1 MREQGSC
8 SKTKSYFFLF
18 SLLAEVKSN
27 CFRRGFES
35 LVEVKNS
42 TWFKKCLAWLSVILY
57 CFDVGSDIYVG
68 IKLSSLCH
76 NFYGVTV
83 LSIVLIPGFMFGC
96 YLWFKKIRIDQ
107 QKRTFLLL
115 APFFPLFGTIFLIP
129 FTLYCLVNAA
139 LKIGSTKEEETE
151 KNAIQ

>member
-129 FTLYCLVNAA
+129 FTLYCLVKAA
-139 LKIGSTKEEETE
+139 LKIGSLKEEETE